1 MAMAGAAGQGDAAEV
16 MYSKVVPKSRRATRQ
31 TIKNASSLD
40 ILLSMGFP
48 RARALKALASTGD
61 HGVQEACDWLFSHLS
76 DPFLDD
82 PLPREYVLYL
92 CPTGR
97 LAQRLSDFWDASR
110 AQCGKNKAHNV
121 FPHVTLCQ
129 FFTCEDEN
137 AEGLYR
143 GLKGVVETWR
153 PRFPT
158 PLRLEHFSTPNFLG
172 LFVQDGDAEILREFA
187 AEFAAEVAKTA
198 DVKVEPHKRQLHLT
212 LAYQFQAQ
220 HLAKLERLVRAVDPE
235 LPCEWCAVLYSRDI
249 RYAGH
254 ETLRVLYPYIPQND
268 DELELI
274 PGDSIFVSPSEHGAQ
289 GGSEGWVQGTSW
301 ISGLAGLLPEN
312 YTQKADESDTWVLHR
327 SYALSCPVLTT
338 EAAAA
343 AAATSVPRE
352 LLLRHAAHGNGES
365 SSASSSA
372 LLAVNGPASATNSQ
386 RSLRGGARSGT
397 ELARRSLFVLRHG
410 ERMDVVFGRQW
421 VAQCFD
427 ERGVYFRSN
436 MNMPAS
442 LPQRSGGHRQFEND
456 PPLTVLGVTQAR
468 LTGEAL
474 FDVAAAVDVV
484 YCSPSL
490 RCVQTAQHLLK
501 GLQIEGR
508 LRIKIEPGL
517 FEWTKWTPG
526 NCLPSWMSNQ
536 EFTAAGIHIDTTY
549 RPLIPVAQLN
559 PSESYDVYVT
569 RSFHV
574 CREILADCKQ
584 KAGLSRVLMVGHASS
599 LDACTRQLRGLSKLP
614 AKDFIQIVRKVPYLG
629 FCACQELEEA
639 GIWQMVDPPILP
651 LTHGPNPAFCW
662 REALCE
668 D

>member
-1 MAMAGAAGQGDAAEV
+1 
-16 MYSKVVPKSRRATRQ
+16 
-31 TIKNASSLD
+31 
-40 ILLSMGFP
+40 
-48 RARALKALASTGD
+48 
-61 HGVQEACDWLFSHLS
+61 LFSHLS

-312 YTQKADESDTWVLHR
+312 YTQKADESDTWVLH
-327 SYALSCPVLTT
+327 SLTT
-338 EAAAA
+338 
-343 AAATSVPRE
+343 TSLTTVLKRQE
-352 LLLRHAAHGNGES
+352 NLEMRKLRNTPPPS
-365 SSASSSA
+365 SQSFSSK
-372 LLAVNGPASATNSQ
+372 LWLQG
-386 RSLRGGARSGT
+386 

-584 KAGLSRVLMVGHASS
+584 KG
-599 LDACTRQLRGLSKLP
+599 
-614 AKDFIQIVRKVPYLG
+614 
-629 FCACQELEEA
+629 
-639 GIWQMVDPPILP
+639 
-651 LTHGPNPAFCW
+651 
-662 REALCE
+662 
-668 D
+668 

>member
-1 MAMAGAAGQGDAAEV
+1 MAMAGAAGQSDAAEL

-31 TIKNASSLD
+31 TIIKNASSLD

-137 AEGLYR
+137 AEGLCR

-327 SYALSCPVLTT
+327 FYSVLSYSGHPCKDILD
-338 EAAAA
+338 
-343 AAATSVPRE
+343 
-352 LLLRHAAHGNGES
+352 ES
-365 SSASSSA
+365 WCDTIIKP
-372 LLAVNGPASATNSQ
+372 NF

-536 EFTAAGIHIDTTY
+536 ELTAAGIHIDTTY

-584 KAGLSRVLMVGHASS
+584 KGLSRVLMVGHASS